1 MIGASDSYNQARFAT
16 KQDLQPSKICNQARF
31 ASTQNLR
38 GHPNLVMVRHAM
50 TQHFHT
56 QDDLARALEALLEQD
71 PRLRPLL
78 AQTGMPTLRRRDSG
92 FAGLA
97 AVICGQQLSTKAAAA
112 IWARVTTAFDPFH
125 HETIRRARADRL
137 GRLGLSAAKIKTLK
151 FIAGEIA
158 NGRLD
163 LMALAQA
170 PADDAHIALT
180 ALHGI
185 GPWTADVY
193 LLFCLGHGDAWP
205 AGDLAIQ
212 EAIKIAFG
220 LPTRPT
226 AKQMADIGNIWR
238 PWRGAAA
245 HLFWA
250 YYRVVKSPG
259 FEAVLPPDTPKQAVP
274 KESATKPPSKTGS
287 RPVKPAKPPRRAAT
301 TRRP

>member
-1 MIGASDSYNQARFAT
+1 
-16 KQDLQPSKICNQARF
+16 
-31 ASTQNLR
+31 
-38 GHPNLVMVRHAM
+38 M
-50 TQHFHT
+50 TTHFHT
-56 QDDLARALEALLEQD
+56 QDDLARALTTLVDRD
-71 PRLRPLL
+71 PRLKPLL
-78 AQTGMPTLRRRDSG
+78 AQTQMPALRRREGG

-112 IWARVTTAFDPFH
+112 IWARVTAAFDPFH
-125 HETIRRARADRL
+125 HDAIRRARAERL

-158 NGRLD
+158 KSRLD
-163 LMALAQA
+163 LTDLAEM
-170 PADDAHIALT
+170 PADDAHNILT
-180 ALHGI
+180 ALPGI

-212 EAIKIAFG
+212 EAIKVAFG

-226 AKQMADIGNIWR
+226 VKEMAGLGEAWR

-250 YYRVVKSPG
+250 YYRVAKAPA
-259 FEAVLPPDTPKQAVP
+259 FEAVLPPEA
-274 KESATKPPSKTGS
+274 
-287 RPVKPAKPPRRAAT
+287 AKAAT
-301 TRRP
+301 TKSPMKSS